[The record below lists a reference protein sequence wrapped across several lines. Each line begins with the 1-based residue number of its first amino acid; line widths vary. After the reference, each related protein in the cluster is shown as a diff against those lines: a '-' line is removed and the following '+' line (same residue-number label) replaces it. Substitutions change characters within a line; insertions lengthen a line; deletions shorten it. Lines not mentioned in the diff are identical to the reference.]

1 MAMASPAAA
10 AVEKF
15 LAENPVDERA
25 AAALR
30 NAAPDVQLQAMER
43 GSLADCKNPSAAL
56 MVRINGSAGNV
67 ANTAGLSTKDM
78 QGTPEEIWAKI
89 MAKNQSKG
97 SGYGGYGVAAADP
110 TSQIAAAAQLAAAQ
124 QQQQLAV
131 QLYYQQLAA
140 QQVAAQ
146 QLAAAQ
152 LAAAGLPADPAAGQ
166 TTDALAA
173 AAAADPSLAAALTAA
188 GVNGAPAAAT
198 APAPAVGSPDPLG
211 VGQSVPSQALP
222 GAYPNG
228 VSEVQGGSMKAAP
241 PRPLES
247 AQPGVVSKM
256 SGPPPATPPFTAPPP
271 PTPPPPQPPPPP
283 MHGGHY
289 GPPGACAPP
298 HPPAPPP
305 APGQQPGYA
314 KWPPAPPARHGPY

>member
-1 MAMASPAAA
+1 MTARADALPCA
-10 AVEKF
+10 KLLRPRF

-67 ANTAGLSTKDM
+67 ANAAGLSTKDM

-89 MAKNQSKG
+89 MAKNKG
-97 SGYGGYGVAAADP
+97 SGYGGYGVAPTDP
-110 TSQIAAAAQLAAAQ
+110 TTQIAAAQMAAAAQ

-152 LAAAGLPADPAAGQ
+152 LAAAGLSADSAGQ
-166 TTDALAA
+166 TADALAA

-188 GVNGAPAAAT
+188 GANGSPAPAAVAT
-198 APAPAVGSPDPLG
+198 APAALGCGVADPLLG
-211 VGQSVPSQALP
+211 AGQSVPSEPTMPA
-222 GAYPNG
+222 AYPNG
-228 VSEVQGGSMKAAP
+228 VAEQFQPAPMTGTMKAAP
-241 PRPLES
+241 PRPL
-247 AQPGVVSKM
+247 APQPGVVSKM
-256 SGPPPATPPFTAPPP
+256 SGPPPATPPMSAPPP
-271 PTPPPPQPPPPP
+271 PTPPPMQPPPPP
-283 MHGGHY
+283 V
-289 GPPGACAPP
+289 PAVPA
-298 HPPAPPP
+298 PPAPPP
-305 APGQQPGYA
+305 APGQPGYA
-314 KWPPAPPARHGPY
+314 KWPPAPPVRHGPY